1 MQSLLSGSN
10 RYTLE
15 RRRSYNAHPIGSF
28 RRWAEANFFFGQ
40 RSIAGT
46 FAWPR
51 SVAELPAP
59 ADPEEPAEEPAV

>member
-28 RRWAEANFFFGQ
+28 RRWAEMAYFFGQ
-40 RSIAGT
+40 RSVAGT

-59 ADPEEPAEEPAV
+59 ADPEEPAEEPM